1 MFPSTPQHRQQVGA
15 PRTAHVRRT
24 MVAAAA
30 MFAMLT
36 AVIVSSTD
44 RADAARRVRRV
55 GPDFNIVIS
64 PDATRVSGGQR
75 AVYPVFV
82 QAVRGFKSTP
92 AFDIDNVPAYIDA
105 EIVPLGTNRYQLEL
119 IVPTNAPAS
128 EGVYTLIA
136 RSGSRKRTALF
147 RLAVNGPAQPPVTQP
162 PVTQPPVTQPPV
174 TQPPVTQPQAPQ
186 FNLRADQVERTATTG
201 ETVQY
206 GLTVDRSSGYQGPV
220 TFTVTG
226 EPAGL
231 TANFAPNPTNAS
243 TNLYVSPGAATPTGR
258 YILTV
263 TAAAGATQK
272 VAAVAITVNTT
283 GDFAL
288 IGSPLTATINGISKT
303 TYRIDV
309 GSGSNKPVVDF
320 SVTGLPAGA
329 TAKFDPTSSKTS
341 TNMLITT
348 VATTPSGT
356 YALTV
361 TGKSGAYTRQFVVQ
375 LVVNNPTATTIG
387 ATTTTIAAATTTTAL
402 PGAAGYGLRATPNRL
417 DFTRP
422 GRASLQIEVSPFG
435 GFRGAVTLSAENL
448 PAGVRLS
455 STVQGGQLTTLVFD
469 ADVTAKPGTTN
480 VRIVGTS
487 GQLQASIDVAF
498 VVS

>member
-1 MFPSTPQHRQQVGA
+1 MFPSTPQYLQVQPLQNERRAFGA
-15 PRTAHVRRT
+15 RRMFVT
-24 MVAAAA
+24 VAAL
-30 MFAMLT
+30 FA
-36 AVIVSSTD
+36 IVATSIATSTD
-44 RADAARRVRRV
+44 HADAARRVRRV

-64 PDATRVSGGQR
+64 PDAARVSGGQR
-75 AVYPVFV
+75 AVFPVFV

-92 AFDIDNVPAYIDA
+92 SFDIDNVPAYIDA

-174 TQPPVTQPQAPQ
+174 TQPTVPQAPQ

-201 ETVQY
+201 ETVQF
-206 GLTVDRSSGYQGPV
+206 GLTVDRASGYQGPV

-226 EPAGL
+226 APAGM
-231 TANFAPNPTNAS
+231 TANFAPNQTNAS

-263 TAAAGATQK
+263 TATAGSTQV
-272 VAAVAITVNTT
+272 VAAVAITVTAT

-288 IGSPLTATINGISKT
+288 IASPLTATITGVSKT
-303 TYRIDV
+303 TYRVDV

-320 SVTGLPAGA
+320 SVVGLPAGA

-341 TNMLITT
+341 SNLLITT

-356 YALTV
+356 FPLTI
-361 TGKSGAYTRQFVVQ
+361 TGKSGVYSRQFVVQ
-375 LVVNNPTATTIG
+375 LVVNNPTVTTIG
-387 ATTTTIAAATTTTAL
+387 ATTTTIAPTTTTAL
-402 PGAAGYGLRATPNRL
+402 PGSAGYGLRATPSRL

-435 GFRGAVTLSAENL
+435 GFKGAVTLTAENL
-448 PAGVRLS
+448 PAGVRLTS
-455 STVQGGQLTTLVFD
+455 NVQGGNLTTLVFD
-469 ADVTAKPGTTN
+469 SDVTAKAGTTN

-498 VVS
+498 VVV